1 MTPSPLPN
9 NPAPPMPIQPDGVST
24 STGNPVLDE
33 ISAAHA
39 SLSPQAQQAIE
50 GAHGMLGISPAHSDP
65 ALAASAAP
73 SPAVA
78 VPGVSGPR
86 GPLPNLSP
94 EVPARPSVATPK
106 IESPPADPMVP
117 GMVGVRA
124 SDIAPGPND
133 DLPLSSSPP
142 AALNTE
148 MPPTPGASASPP
160 MPINPHQV
168 EFERLTKPPLNPS
181 ENASAHTSADSG
193 RPGYE
198 QIHNPWLRGLATFGN
213 VIASGVFPRFGQ
225 FIPGTSGYH
234 NNLVANEKGAL
245 GEEQAG
251 AKSAADVAKTEADT
265 KTLEAQVPHIE
276 AETAAL
282 GNPKDEFALFH
293 QQNPKGTVTDFV
305 KQQESGKN
313 PTSPYQIWSR
323 EPANA
328 GKGYMDFLKAET
340 ATRPPANELELYVKT
355 HPDEANPLAGYEQE
369 KQNITSKPLTKE
381 TADALN
387 ANYNTL
393 AKQYKGIPADQFHE
407 GMTSAEATQI
417 KAAMLGAIA
426 GTQKGQNITIN
437 QSKADTAAA
446 TKRDAE
452 TSKEFVRVNKRLTTG
467 YDKLQGQMDNL
478 DAADKEISGTAPA
491 QALGIIKSIVAT
503 AGGQGSGVRITQAE
517 LNSLTKA
524 RNLGDSFEA
533 WIQKFGSGK
542 SLAPEQ
548 VSEIRDMLSGIRET
562 ANTKHQQYLDSLD
575 RLNGARSVQD
585 VRQIESEFNHA
596 QSGDSGT
603 ARKITSKAD
612 YDALPKDASYV
623 DSDGKTYTK
632 K

>member
-1 MTPSPLPN
+1 MTPTPVQQVQ
-9 NPAPPMPIQPDGVST
+9 NPGVAPPPVMTSDQIMQHVDSVYQGLPDPVKAALDHAHTLTGGSPGSGVGDATKLPPPVPQPMT
-24 STGNPVLDE
+24 
-33 ISAAHA
+33 
-39 SLSPQAQQAIE
+39 
-50 GAHGMLGISPAHSDP
+50 
-65 ALAASAAP
+65 
-73 SPAVA
+73 A
-78 VPGVSGPR
+78 VPSAI
-86 GPLPNLSP
+86 S
-94 EVPARPSVATPK
+94 
-106 IESPPADPMVP
+106 P
-117 GMVGVRA
+117 GMVGVHPRDLAAPPIAAPVSSPA
-124 SDIAPGPND
+124 SSVAPPPVDSYAPMGGLSDTGAPGPATI
-133 DLPLSSSPP
+133 PGPSP
-142 AALNTE
+142 
-148 MPPTPGASASPP
+148 S
-160 MPINPHQV
+160 PHQV
-168 EFERLTKPPLNPS
+168 KYNELTAPSRGRNDPL
-181 ENASAHTSADSG
+181 AHTAADTG
-193 RPGYE
+193 RPGVG
-198 QIHNPWLRGLATFGN
+198 QIHNPWLRGLATAGD

-234 NNLVANEKGAL
+234 NNLVAQQKGAL

-251 AKSAADVAKTEADT
+251 AKSAAEVAGKQAETKLTEA
-265 KTLEAQVPHIE
+265 QIPHVE

-293 QQNPKGTVTDFV
+293 QQNPTGTVTDFV

-328 GKGYMDFLKAET
+328 GKGYMDFLKAE
-340 ATRPPANELELYVKT
+340 ATTKPPANELELYVKT
-355 HPDEANPLAGYEQE
+355 HPDEANPLAGYEHE

-437 QSKADTAAA
+437 QGKADTAAA

-478 DAADKEISGTAPA
+478 DAAEKEISGTAPA

-533 WIQKFGSGK
+533 WLQKFGSGK

-548 VSEIRDMLSGIRET
+548 VTQIRDMLSGIRET
-562 ANTKHQQYLDSLD
+562 ANAKHQQYLDSLD

-596 QSGDSGT
+596 QSGGSAKPIG
-603 ARKITSKAD
+603 SKAD
-612 YDALPKDASYV
+612 YDALPKGASYI
-623 DSDGKTYTK
+623 DADGKTYTK